1 MGADQSTGGNVQLK
15 SQRDED
21 IPYTSYSLS
30 KPIDGEVTRSSPRPT
45 SRPRSMPPRDPPPGD
60 IQQQSTQRHSIV
72 VVAPAASSDQKPD
85 PEIDRLDRIPVLQ
98 PIIRGIIDT
107 PRVGGA
113 SLDIETLEKLD
124 PQQLLQLCLRY
135 QEHLKQCAE
144 AVSFDQNAL
153 CVRIK
158 EVDFAIQTLYLHL
171 TERQKKFSKYAEQI
185 QKINE
190 MSSILHR
197 VKMSVEQTI
206 PLMERLNSVL
216 PPGEQLEP
224 FSMKP
229 K

>member
-1 MGADQSTGGNVQLK
+1 MLVNYVATTD
-15 SQRDED
+15 
-21 IPYTSYSLS
+21 
-30 KPIDGEVTRSSPRPT
+30 VTRSSPRPP

-60 IQQQSTQRHSIV
+60 TTQHSTQRHSIV

-98 PIIRGIIDT
+98 PIIRGVIDT

-113 SLDIETLEKLD
+113 SIDIETLEKLD

-158 EVDFAIQTLYLHL
+158 EVDI
-171 TERQKKFSKYAEQI
+171 
-185 QKINE
+185 
-190 MSSILHR
+190 
-197 VKMSVEQTI
+197 
-206 PLMERLNSVL
+206 
-216 PPGEQLEP
+216 
-224 FSMKP
+224 
-229 K
+229 